1 MNQIQFTL
9 TTPVKFSFEGED
21 TDGTFI
27 TLTEPSIKQL
37 KYVAAFK
44 KAFFQCAEK
53 ASSGVDTD
61 SDQVKDTGDKEKVTS
76 EIIMA
81 LLYAH
86 YPDMEQLFNIA
97 RKLFMSIGIA
107 KVEGLSDF
115 NQSVYDTMSIDD
127 FENMIGTYLVNFILR
142 SALNLGS

>member
-9 TTPVKFSFEGED
+9 TTPVKYSHKGED

-37 KYVAAFK
+37 KHVAAFK

-53 ASSGVDTD
+53 ASKGVDTD
-61 SDQVKDTGDKEKVTS
+61 QVQDTGDKEKVTS

-97 RKLFMSIGIA
+97 KKLFFSIGIA
-107 KVEGLSDF
+107 KVEGVTDF
-115 NQSVYDTMSIDD
+115 NQIIYDTMSIAD
-127 FENMIGTYLVNFILR
+127 FENMLGTYLVNFILQ
-142 SALNLGS
+142 SALNQGT

>member
-9 TTPVKFSFEGED
+9 TKPVKFSFEGED

-37 KYVAAFK
+37 KYVSAFK

-53 ASSGVDTD
+53 ASSGSDV
-61 SDQVKDTGDKEKVTS
+61 DQVKDPNDKEKVTS

-86 YPDMEQLFNIA
+86 YPDMEQLFAISK
-97 RKLFMSIGIA
+97 KLFMSVGIA
-107 KVEGLSDF
+107 QVEGIADF
-115 NQSVYDTMSIDD
+115 NQSVYDTMSIAD
-127 FENMIGTYLVNFILR
+127 FENMIGTYLVNFILQ
-142 SALNLGS
+142 SALNQGN

>member
-9 TTPVKFSFEGED
+9 TTPVKYSHKGED

-27 TLTEPSIKQL
+27 TLTEPTIKQL

-44 KAFFQCAEK
+44 KAFYQSAEK
-53 ASSGVDTD
+53 ASSGADT
-61 SDQVKDTGDKEKVTS
+61 DQVKDNGNKEKVTS
-76 EIIMA
+76 EVIMT

-97 RKLFMSIGIA
+97 KKLFFSIGVA
-107 KVEGLSDF
+107 QVEGDTDF
-115 NQSVYDTMSIDD
+115 NQTIYDTMTIVD
-127 FENMIGTYLVNFILR
+127 FENMLGEYLVNFILQ
-142 SALNLGS
+142 SALSQGS

>member
-44 KAFFQCAEK
+44 KAFFQCAER
-53 ASSGVDTD
+53 ASSNVDANQIKDD
-61 SDQVKDTGDKEKVTS
+61 SDKEKITGDV
-76 EIIMA
+76 IMT
-81 LLYAH
+81 LLYSH
-86 YPDMEQLFNIA
+86 YPDMEQLFGIA
-97 RKLFMSIGIA
+97 KKLFMSIGIA
-107 KVEGLSDF
+107 QVEGITDF
-115 NQSVYDTMSIDD
+115 NQSIYDTMTIVD
-127 FENMIGTYLVNFILR
+127 FENMLGTYLVNFILQ
-142 SALNLGS
+142 SALNQGS